1 MNILIVE
8 DDPLLRK
15 ALHQNFNSEDN
26 LVLVAAD
33 GQQALDIVHDKR
45 NIDLIICDLM
55 MPFISGPT
63 FILMLKQY
71 FGTKLPVIIVMSTI
85 KEGDAFL
92 DKIEIRYDHFICKP
106 VDFKL
111 LNEITGNLVKK

>member
-8 DDPLLRK
+8 DDQVLRK
-15 ALHQNFNSEDN
+15 ALHQNFSNEN
-26 LVLVAAD
+26 NYVLVAAD
-33 GQQALDIVHDKR
+33 GQQALDIVHDNR
-45 NIDLIICDLM
+45 NIDLIICDIM

-71 FGTKLPVIIVMSTI
+71 FGTKVPAIIVMSTI

-92 DKIEIRYDHFICKP
+92 NKIEVRYDHFISKP
-106 VDFKL
+106 IDFKL
-111 LNEITGNLVKK
+111 LNEITDNLVKK